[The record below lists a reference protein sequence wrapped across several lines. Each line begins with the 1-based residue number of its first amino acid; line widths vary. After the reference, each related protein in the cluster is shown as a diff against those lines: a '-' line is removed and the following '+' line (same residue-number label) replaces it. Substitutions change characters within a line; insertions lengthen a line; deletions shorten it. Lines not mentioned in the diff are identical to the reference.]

1 MKTDKITLKL
11 DLKSLESTVNQ
22 YFKNL
27 SGIDVT
33 AVPEKYGDTVI
44 QAKSVV
50 QDNFKGCNTGCYVCD
65 YVSRVPGTHRERI

>member
-33 AVPEKYGDTVI
+33 AVPEKYGDTV
-44 QAKSVV
+44 KE
-50 QDNFKGCNTGCYVCD
+50 K
-65 YVSRVPGTHRERI
+65 VSIAFSC